1 MIDYNFQN
9 DWMMVKARGTIPK
22 EIVSFLESTF
32 MIMEIRER
40 VGEIRGIKFEI
51 RTKEGN
57 HIIPHIHAA
66 YDKYNVSIEIETGK
80 ILAGNLPR
88 PQQKIASDWVVRNR
102 ENLLGKWNSI
112 SFAAT
117 SVLTKSRIQ
126 E

>member
-1 MIDYNFQN
+1 
-9 DWMMVKARGTIPK
+9 
-22 EIVSFLESTF
+22 

-112 SFAAT
+112 S
-117 SVLTKSRIQ
+117 
-126 E
+126 